1 MSDVIGKFQ
10 IKFSD
15 LNETQRKIIELL
27 NEKIDI
33 KVTSKEIADKLE
45 YNPQYVTQTINSL
58 RKLNC
63 PVILIREKKK
73 AYHKLMRKIE
83 IEMDI

>member
-1 MSDVIGKFQ
+1 MSNVAEKFQ

-15 LNETQRKIIELL
+15 LNETQRKLIELL
-27 NEKIDI
+27 NGNIGI
-33 KVTSKEIADKLE
+33 TITSKEIANKLG
-45 YNPQYVTQTINSL
+45 YNSQYVSQTINSL

-63 PVILIREKKK
+63 PVVLIREKKK
-73 AYHKLMRKIE
+73 AYHKLMREIE

>member
-1 MSDVIGKFQ
+1 MSNVTGKFQ
-10 IKFSD
+10 IKFSN
-15 LNETQRKIIELL
+15 LNETQRKIIDLL
-27 NEKIDI
+27 NENIGI
-33 KVTSKEIADKLE
+33 KVTSKEIADKLG
-45 YNPQYVTQTINSL
+45 YNSQYLTQTINSL